1 MSPALQRFLGI
12 LTIALVLIGAGAS
25 AASASSNNHGRTIWF
40 NDTEIDDDTIDGDLN
55 VLFAKVSCSDSTI
68 GGDVN
73 VYFGSFD
80 QLDGCKVTGEV
91 NSVFDPSSVG
101 MFAPWVAPQL
111 LGSEVLHENRRLLEQ
126 LAWDVVVLFAFLL
139 FPLRVRIALDRV
151 ERYPVIAAGMGTL
164 ATVAIIPV
172 AVLLAISLVGIPLIV
187 LEIAAL
193 FAGLWIGQA
202 AVALLIGR
210 RLYELSRP
218 HATPSPLTALILG
231 LVLISAAEILPVV
244 GWGVMALVWL
254 VGLGAA
260 VLSCWR
266 ELPFGTPSNVPPAAG
281 APMNRPA

>member
-111 LGSEVLHENRRLLEQ
+111 LGSEVLHENRRLL
-126 LAWDVVVLFAFLL
+126 
-139 FPLRVRIALDRV
+139 
-151 ERYPVIAAGMGTL
+151 
-164 ATVAIIPV
+164 
-172 AVLLAISLVGIPLIV
+172 
-187 LEIAAL
+187 
-193 FAGLWIGQA
+193 
-202 AVALLIGR
+202 
-210 RLYELSRP
+210 
-218 HATPSPLTALILG
+218 
-231 LVLISAAEILPVV
+231 
-244 GWGVMALVWL
+244 
-254 VGLGAA
+254 
-260 VLSCWR
+260 
-266 ELPFGTPSNVPPAAG
+266 
-281 APMNRPA
+281 